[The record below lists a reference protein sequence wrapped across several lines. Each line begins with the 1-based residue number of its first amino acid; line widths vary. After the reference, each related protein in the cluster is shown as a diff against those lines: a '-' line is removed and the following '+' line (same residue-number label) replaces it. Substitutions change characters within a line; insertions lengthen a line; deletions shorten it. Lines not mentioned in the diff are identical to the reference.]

1 MAAARPAP
9 RPDHSGKVVEFDA
22 PRGLG
27 VVETRD
33 GRRLLFHCTQIADG
47 SRSIKVGT
55 DVTYEVA
62 PGALGTWEA
71 VGVSPAS

>member
-1 MAAARPAP
+1 VAP
-9 RPDHSGKVVEFDA
+9 GSGSHFDQSGKVVEFDA

-27 VVETRD
+27 VVESRD
-33 GRRLLFHCTQIADG
+33 GWRLSFHCTQIADG

-55 DVTYEVA
+55 DVTYALA

-71 VGVSPAS
+71 VAVSPAS